1 MGCMESEARKVRDG
15 GGRMELRLH
24 DDFMGRGDGLMGAG
38 RMTSEEG
45 GCVCTQR
52 EVCMYVHMYMCMY
65 TEGGV

>member
-1 MGCMESEARKVRDG
+1 
-15 GGRMELRLH
+15 
-24 DDFMGRGDGLMGAG
+24 MGAG

-45 GCVCTQR
+45 RCVCTQR